1 LRKELVRLFNLLTV
15 QLERSI
21 DIRDRC
27 TSDRRNHYRK
37 LAKSLEKSLKALDD
51 AINLIGE

>member
-1 LRKELVRLFNLLTV
+1 MKNELIKLFKLLTV
-15 QLERSI
+15 CLERAI
-21 DIRDRC
+21 NMRELA
-27 TSDRRNHYRK
+27 TKENKLKYRK